1 MRKITMNKLRQS
13 YKSIFQ
19 LDLWTVSLPQMVQ
32 GSKLVL
38 NRLFSQK
45 LCFHV
50 LSNIS
55 SIFLNKFSDIL
66 IQYIYIF
73 VWDSSA
79 VTCILMNL
87 IWFRFP
93 ILQNMF
99 FASPQ
104 ISNFTKHVFLRHLRA
119 AREFLSSVQTV
130 NFATQRYFSSIRGII
145 TYNYWQWKIQIIL
158 LNVLL
163 MMRYLSL

>member
-38 NRLFSQK
+38 NRLFSQN

-66 IQYIYIF
+66 IQYIYICVRLKRRNMHF
-73 VWDSSA
+73 DEFD
-79 VTCILMNL
+79 L
-87 IWFRFP
+87 I
-93 ILQNMF
+93 
-99 FASPQ
+99 Q
-104 ISNFTKHVFLRHLRA
+104 ISNFTKHVFLRLLRFPILQNMYFCVTSGQ
-119 AREFLSSVQTV
+119 RESFCLQSK
-130 NFATQRYFSSIRGII
+130 R
-145 TYNYWQWKIQIIL
+145 
-158 LNVLL
+158 
-163 MMRYLSL
+163 

>member
-38 NRLFSQK
+38 NRLFSQN

-66 IQYIYIF
+66 IQYIYICVRLKRRNMHLDEF
-73 VWDSSA
+73 D
-79 VTCILMNL
+79 L
-87 IWFRFP
+87 I
-93 ILQNMF
+93 
-99 FASPQ
+99 Q

-145 TYNYWQWKIQIIL
+145 TYNYWQ
-158 LNVLL
+158 
-163 MMRYLSL
+163 

>member
-13 YKSIFQ
+13 YKSILQ

-66 IQYIYIF
+66 IQYIYICVRLKRRNMHLDEF
-73 VWDSSA
+73 D
-79 VTCILMNL
+79 L
-87 IWFRFP
+87 I
-93 ILQNMF
+93 
-99 FASPQ
+99 Q
-104 ISNFTKHVFLRHLRA
+104 ISNFTKHVFLRLLR
-119 AREFLSSVQTV
+119 FP
-130 NFATQRYFSSIRGII
+130 I
-145 TYNYWQWKIQIIL
+145 
-158 LNVLL
+158 
-163 MMRYLSL
+163 

>member
-38 NRLFSQK
+38 NRLFSQN

-66 IQYIYIF
+66 IQYIYICVRLKRRNMHLDEF
-73 VWDSSA
+73 D
-79 VTCILMNL
+79 L
-87 IWFRFP
+87 I
-93 ILQNMF
+93 
-99 FASPQ
+99 Q
-104 ISNFTKHVFLRHLRA
+104 ISNFTKHVFCVSSDFQFYKTCIFASPQGSERVFVFSPNGEFRHA
-119 AREFLSSVQTV
+119 EVFFIS
-130 NFATQRYFSSIRGII
+130 QRY
-145 TYNYWQWKIQIIL
+145 NHQ
-158 LNVLL
+158 
-163 MMRYLSL
+163 